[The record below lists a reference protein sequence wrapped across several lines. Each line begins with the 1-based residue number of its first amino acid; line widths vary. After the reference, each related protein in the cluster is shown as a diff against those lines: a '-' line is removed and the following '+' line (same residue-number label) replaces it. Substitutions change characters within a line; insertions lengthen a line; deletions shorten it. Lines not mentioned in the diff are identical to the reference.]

1 MAGIV
6 SDIRHALRGFAKS
19 PGFTATAL
27 VSIAIGIGANAA
39 LFTVANAVLLRP
51 LPYRNADRLVIL
63 WNRSPG
69 LNIAEDWFSTAQ
81 YFDIRDS
88 HSGFEQ
94 IAIAIGANDNMT
106 GGGDPERVGVVQ
118 VSSNLLPML
127 GARAALGR
135 LFTPEEDAPGRTGTA
150 VLGYGMWTR
159 RFGADR
165 RVVGQS
171 LTLNGQP
178 YEVVGVLPRE
188 FSLPREVLP
197 TLGVAEDGEIFLP
210 LPLAPNA
217 ATIRTREDYNIIGTL
232 KRGVTVPQ
240 AQAEMDA
247 LTARLRR
254 DYPDVYPPSGG
265 LTFSIVP
272 LLDQV
277 VGGVRRALLVLVGSV
292 GFVLLITC
300 ANVANLML
308 SRAFARGKELA
319 VRAALGASRLRI
331 VRQLLTESIVLSI
344 GGGVLGVLLAYAS
357 VAALQ
362 ALQPP
367 GIPRLGSIAVD
378 VRVLVFAFGVSA
390 ASGVLFGLA
399 PAFAAGRMNV
409 YTALKS
415 VARGSGAALW
425 GRGNR
430 LRRSLVVAE
439 LALALVLL
447 AGAGLLIRSFV
458 RLQTVAP
465 GFAAGD
471 VLTVELTMNGRKYP
485 NGITVIEAY
494 RQLWERLD
502 RLPGVT
508 ASGGVSALPLSGYF
522 SWGPITVEGRTPP
535 PGEKFINADQRI
547 VSGRYFDA
555 MGIPLVRG
563 RFFDAQDTPD
573 HPRVVIVDAF
583 MAGELWPNEDAIGKR
598 IRFGDANATTPWRTV
613 VGVVG
618 RVKQYA
624 LDTDGRIALY
634 LPQTQNATRAL
645 FVAVKAA
652 GDPAALAPA
661 VAREIHAQDPELP
674 LYHMRPMSDRVGDS
688 LARQR
693 FSMLLLTIFA
703 GVALVLASVGVYGV
717 MSYLVGQST
726 REIGIRMALG
736 ASRQAVLGMI
746 IRQGMAVATVGA
758 AIGVAGALTLSRVMR
773 SMLFGVQGSDPL
785 TFAAVSLML
794 AAIALVATYLP
805 ARRAARIDPMVSL
818 RTE

>member
-494 RQLWERLD
+494 RRLWERLD